1 MMFSLMFFKHQHYL
15 QDVEMKFF
23 LSFKNIMEFLFQH
36 KNKKKTSKNAIN
48 KDKKKLMYPV
58 ITSDKKKTK
67 IHKKKYDYK

>member
-36 KNKKKTSKNAIN
+36 KNKKKQAKMLLIRT
-48 KDKKKLMYPV
+48 KKKLMYPV
-58 ITSDKKKTK
+58 ITSDKKKRKFIKK
-67 IHKKKYDYK
+67 I